1 MAYTKKTTTKSVK
14 TESNDEVKTKSFA
27 PEDEIECVSVT
38 AGELIMT
45 GKKTGRI
52 YDWANYGDT
61 AYVEYQDLKAEA
73 HNAKS
78 RLIFD
83 PLFMIEDEDVLAL
96 PEFAKVAE
104 SYKDAI
110 SVDEI
115 DNLFNLSQQQ
125 FATQLRKLPTGIKN
139 TIKSIARDK
148 MEDGTL
154 DSINKIKLIDEILG
168 TDLYNLLGNG

>member
-14 TESNDEVKTKSFA
+14 TESKDEVETKSFA
-27 PEDEIECVSVT
+27 PDDEIECVSVT
-38 AGELIMT
+38 AGELIIT
-45 GKKTGRI
+45 GKKTGRV

-61 AYVEYQDLKAEA
+61 AYVEFQDLKAEV

-78 RLIFD
+78 RPIYD

-104 SYKDAI
+104 SYKDALSI
-110 SVDEI
+110 DEI

-125 FATQLRKLPTGIKN
+125 FASQLKKLPVGIKN

-154 DSINKIKLIDEILG
+154 DSINKIKILDQVLG